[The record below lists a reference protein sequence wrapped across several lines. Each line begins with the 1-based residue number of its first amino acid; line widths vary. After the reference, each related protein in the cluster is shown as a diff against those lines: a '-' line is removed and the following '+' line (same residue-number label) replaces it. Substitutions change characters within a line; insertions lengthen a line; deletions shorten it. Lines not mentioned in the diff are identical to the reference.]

1 MDRTVATGT
10 GYAGQYAPSVAKIYE
25 SLKTVPDNL
34 LLFFHHVPY
43 TRLLRSGKT
52 VIQHIYDT
60 HYEGAEKAESYVLEW
75 ESLEGRVDEQ
85 RYEEILAK
93 LEFQAGHA
101 RVWRD
106 AVCNWFRNVSGIP
119 DARNRVG
126 RYPERVEAEDMRL
139 RGYVPMDVIPREN
152 SSGGKGIECRAPQG
166 CDAEFSIDRP
176 AGWYDMDIEYF
187 DQNNGVSRYR
197 VFLGNQPIDEWV
209 ADKSLPARKPGGDS
223 SSRRRIKGLA
233 LRPGDRIRIE
243 GMPDREEHA
252 ALDFVAIGTSK
263 NSYVVRATR

>member
-10 GYAGQYAPSVAKIYE
+10 GYAGQYAPTVAKVYE

-43 TRLLRSGKT
+43 AHLLHSGKT
-52 VIQHIYDT
+52 VIQHIYDA
-60 HYEGAEKAESYVLEW
+60 HYEGAEKAEEYVLAW
-75 ESLEGRVDEQ
+75 EVLRGRVDEQ

-106 AVCNWFRNVSGIP
+106 AVCNWFRKISGIP
-119 DARNRVG
+119 DAKNRVG
-126 RYPERVEAEDMRL
+126 QYPERVEAENMRL
-139 RGYVPMDVIPREN
+139 RGYVPVDVVPWEN
-152 SSGGKGIECRAPQG
+152 SSGGKGIECRAPEG
-166 CDAEFSIDRP
+166 CDAEFSFDRP
-176 AGWYDMDIEYF
+176 PGWYDLDIEYF

-197 VFLGNQPIDEWV
+197 IFLGDQPVDEWV
-209 ADKSLPARKPGGDS
+209 ADKSLPARRPGGDS
-223 SSRRRIKGLA
+223 SSRKRIRALA

-243 GMPDREEHA
+243 GVPDGQEHA
-252 ALDFVAIGTSK
+252 ALDFVAIRTSK
-263 NSYVVRATR
+263 NPFVVRATR